1 MEKMRRA
8 RYTLEYKLEA
18 LRLIGA
24 GQSIATVAATLGL
37 ADQTVAQLHSKS
49 LRNQPQFELNL
60 RQFSIANG
68 AEIPSFIRV

>member
-24 GQSIATVAATLGL
+24 GQSIAAVAATLGL
-37 ADQTVAQLHSKS
+37 GYRGELRYRITAWFTRSSMSVQADMS
-49 LRNQPQFELNL
+49 
-60 RQFSIANG
+60 
-68 AEIPSFIRV
+68 